1 MTDRK
6 RKAEEGEDNASKRK
20 ANQVEED
27 GSGESEL
34 DDSDLELLQSSDD
47 DEELGSDNDAGDEE
61 DEDDE
66 EGEDDEEDEES
77 DNEQFINNVS
87 FMPLLRCA
95 DF

>member
-47 DEELGSDNDAGDEE
+47 DEELGSDNDVGDEE

-66 EGEDDEEDEES
+66 EGEDES